1 VRWFRFAPM
10 DNRTRVFLCEMR
22 AKLNLEIEEF
32 QTRMIPI
39 HMNILH
45 QAELEYADLMYS
57 LTGLKIGDKAT
68 VDTYDKDVVVLLSI
82 QFVNTGAVFNGMP
95 LQISDA
101 NIAAEFED
109 GRKGAVEIQGIQLIG
124 LTKVE

>member
-1 VRWFRFAPM
+1 
-10 DNRTRVFLCEMR
+10 MR

-39 HMNILH
+39 RMNILH
-45 QAELEYADLMYS
+45 QAELEYADLMYN
-57 LTGLKIGDKAT
+57 LTGLRIGDKAT
-68 VDTYDKDVVVLLSI
+68 VDTYDKDVVVLLAI

-109 GRKGAVEIQGIQLIG
+109 GRKGAVEIQGIQLTG

>member
-1 VRWFRFAPM
+1 
-10 DNRTRVFLCEMR
+10 MR

-39 HMNILH
+39 RMNILH

-101 NIAAEFED
+101 SIAAEFED
-109 GRKGAVEIQGIQLIG
+109 GRKSAVEINGAQLIE
-124 LTKVE
+124 LKKVD